1 MAKLCPRGKAAAK
14 RKFKVYP
21 SAYANMYASA
31 VCSGKVTPGG
41 KKKNRKKA
49 MGGGSMNTR
58 IGLKHGSYEQV
69 PPSKGFSKYVTK
81 QEQKKIDAAN
91 KEANEESK
99 KPKGKYIIPRG
110 GLGQM
115 TRRAAMG
122 GGMMTMPR
130 AMYKSGGGACKLA
143 KKGKGR
149 AYGKNS

>member
-49 MGGGSMNTR
+49 MGGG
-58 IGLKHGSYEQV
+58 
-69 PPSKGFSKYVTK
+69 
-81 QEQKKIDAAN
+81 
-91 KEANEESK
+91 
-99 KPKGKYIIPRG
+99 
-110 GLGQM
+110 
-115 TRRAAMG
+115 
-122 GGMMTMPR
+122 MMTMPR
-130 AMYKSGGGACKLA
+130 AMYKTGGGACKLA
-143 KKGKGR
+143 MKGKGR

>member
-49 MGGGSMNTR
+49 MGGG
-58 IGLKHGSYEQV
+58 
-69 PPSKGFSKYVTK
+69 
-81 QEQKKIDAAN
+81 
-91 KEANEESK
+91 
-99 KPKGKYIIPRG
+99 
-110 GLGQM
+110 
-115 TRRAAMG
+115 
-122 GGMMTMPR
+122 MMDRP
-130 AMYKSGGGACKLA
+130 MYGSGGKACKLA
-143 KKGKGR
+143 MKGKGR